1 MKDFRSGI
9 CLKKRRY
16 KMKQYKRCFSGADAV
31 AWLLK
36 YLQES
41 EQFNAVGKD
50 QVAKLLQKFVDLG
63 VIEDAREKATR
74 KFEGDGHLYRF
85 VTTSNPFNC
94 LDGDDD
100 NGDDEEEEQEEG
112 EEQAGSISPVNCY
125 SNPYAMIDFRHG
137 TPSQPDGVGS
147 RCESPEVDAHNEQ
160 PAHHLSSSYDSVELA
175 KVWKEFILAR

>member
-1 MKDFRSGI
+1 
-9 CLKKRRY
+9 
-16 KMKQYKRCFSGADAV
+16 MKQYERCFSGADAV

-50 QVAKLLQKFVDLG
+50 QVGKLLQKFVDLG

-74 KFEGDGHLYRF
+74 KFEGDNHLYRF

-94 LDGDDD
+94 LEEE
-100 NGDDEEEEQEEG
+100 DEEEGES
-112 EEQAGSISPVNCY
+112 EEQAGPISPVTCY
-125 SNPYAMIDFRHG
+125 TNPYAHTHLDDTVASG
-137 TPSQPDGVGS
+137 CDT
-147 RCESPEVDAHNEQ
+147 PEVSSIGQEEQ
-160 PAHHLSSSYDSVELA
+160 LAHHQSSHYDSAELA

>member
-16 KMKQYKRCFSGADAV
+16 KMKQYESCFSGADAV

-41 EQFNAVGKD
+41 AQFNAVGKD
-50 QVAKLLQKFVDLG
+50 QIAKLLQKFVDLG

-85 VTTSNPFNC
+85 VATSNPFNC
-94 LDGDDD
+94 LDDEVE
-100 NGDDEEEEQEEG
+100 DDESEG
-112 EEQAGSISPVNCY
+112 QATPSSPSNCY
-125 SNPYAMIDFRHG
+125 TNPYAMIHFGHG
-137 TPSQPDGVGS
+137 SPSHSVEDDGAGS
-147 RCESPEVDAHNEQ
+147 GCESPEGDSFSQDVDQ
-160 PAHHLSSSYDSVELA
+160 SSSYDSVELV

>member
-1 MKDFRSGI
+1 
-9 CLKKRRY
+9 
-16 KMKQYKRCFSGADAV
+16 MKQYERCFSGSDAV

-50 QVAKLLQKFVDLG
+50 QVGKLLQKFVDLG

-74 KFEGDGHLYRF
+74 KFEGDSHLYRF

-94 LDGDDD
+94 LD
-100 NGDDEEEEQEEG
+100 EEEEEE
-112 EEQAGSISPVNCY
+112 EEESDQQAGSISPVDCY
-125 SNPYAMIDFRHG
+125 TNPYAHAHLDDTVASG
-137 TPSQPDGVGS
+137 CDT
-147 RCESPEVDAHNEQ
+147 PEVSSIGQEEQLAHQ
-160 PAHHLSSSYDSVELA
+160 QSSHYDSAELA

>member
-9 CLKKRRY
+9 CLKNRRY

-36 YLQES
+36 YLQDS
-41 EQFNAVGKD
+41 DQFNAVGKD

-94 LDGDDD
+94 LDGDEEE
-100 NGDDEEEEQEEG
+100 GEEEQEEG
-112 EEQAGSISPVNCY
+112 EEQATSVSPVNCY
-125 SNPYAMIDFRHG
+125 SNPYAMIHYGHG
-137 TPSQPDGVGS
+137 TPSQPDGVQS
-147 RCESPEVDAHNEQ
+147 RCESPEMDSLAQDEQLAHDQ
-160 PAHHLSSSYDSVELA
+160 SSSHDSVELA

>member
-1 MKDFRSGI
+1 M
-9 CLKKRRY
+9 KKRRY

-50 QVAKLLQKFVDLG
+50 QVTKLLQKFVDLG

-94 LDGDDD
+94 LDDEVEEEE
-100 NGDDEEEEQEEG
+100 DEEEEEE
-112 EEQAGSISPVNCY
+112 ECEDPAASVSPVNCY
-125 SNPYAMIDFRHG
+125 SNPHALNHSSLDDAAG
-137 TPSQPDGVGS
+137 SGCETPDAESLSQDD
-147 RCESPEVDAHNEQ
+147 RLAHDQ
-160 PAHHLSSSYDSVELA
+160 SYSYDSVELT
-175 KVWKEFILAR
+175 KVWKEFILARYRRCTYANGVY

>member
-1 MKDFRSGI
+1 MKDFRRGI
-9 CLKKRRY
+9 CLKKKRY
-16 KMKQYKRCFSGADAV
+16 KMKQYESCFSGADAV

-50 QVAKLLQKFVDLG
+50 QVVKLLQKFVDLG

-85 VTTSNPFNC
+85 VATSNPFNC
-94 LDGDDD
+94 LDDEE
-100 NGDDEEEEQEEG
+100 GDDESER
-112 EEQAGSISPVNCY
+112 QATPSSPSNCY
-125 SNPYAMIDFRHG
+125 TNPYAMIHFGHG
-137 TPSQPDGVGS
+137 TPSRGLDEDVAGS
-147 RCESPEVDAHNEQ
+147 GCESPEVESLNQDADQ
-160 PAHHLSSSYDSVELA
+160 SSSYDSAELA